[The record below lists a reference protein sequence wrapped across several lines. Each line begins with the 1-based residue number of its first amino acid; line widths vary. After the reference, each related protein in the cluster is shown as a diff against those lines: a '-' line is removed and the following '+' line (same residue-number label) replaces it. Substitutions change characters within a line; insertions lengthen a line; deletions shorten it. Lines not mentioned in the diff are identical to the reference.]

1 MYTYS
6 IKNIIGSD
14 SYYVPILLNVLTN
27 SEKQS
32 GLKSN
37 YISSKNIILVANAID
52 SIDALEFFLDF
63 SGIVIGEGGFDVFL
77 DMIKAQ
83 KKTIIFYNLPD
94 IVYSFIKD
102 DCKENL
108 EYDSDQKLIST
119 QKGLDSFNS
128 KKEKINNLPKQ
139 IIRNFILETTIN
151 KEIHFSSSN
160 VTGNKYIDIKKIFN
174 EPSLFQLVICEL
186 GKYIN
191 ERVQN
196 GQLKFDKILCV
207 SQNGAALASALGV
220 FLEKDI
226 EYLMNLGPYL
236 EIRDK
241 RAIKGI
247 VPNTKYIFVAD
258 MVCLGTEYKIAK
270 TIIKLADSKLIDGL
284 SVAKYLDY
292 DSKHTL
298 FTLCEISDGDEFG
311 YKITVEKKP

>member
-1 MYTYS
+1 MYTYD
-6 IKNIIGSD
+6 IKNILGTESH
-14 SYYVPILLNVLTN
+14 YVPILLNVLVN

-37 YISSKNIILVANAID
+37 YISSKNISLVASAID
-52 SIDALEFFLDF
+52 KIEAVEFFLDF

-94 IVYSFIKD
+94 IVFSFIKD

-108 EYDSDQKLIST
+108 EYDSEQKLIST
-119 QKGLDSFNS
+119 QKGIDIFNS
-128 KKEKINNLPKQ
+128 NKEKVKNLPNN
-139 IIRNFILETTIN
+139 IIRSFIHQTTIN

-191 ERVQN
+191 EKVKN

-226 EYLMNLGPYL
+226 EYLKT
-236 EIRDK
+236 IR
-241 RAIKGI
+241 GI
-247 VPNTKYIFVAD
+247 VPNTKYIFIAD

-284 SVAKYLDY
+284 TVAKYLDY

-298 FTLCEISDGDEFG
+298 FTLCEINDGDEFG
-311 YKITVEKKP
+311 YKITVEKKA